1 MTSWAYEA
9 PQELTNDQYAR
20 WQNLL
25 EERTGISFLEHKSI
39 LQKGLRQRMREIGA
53 DNYEN
58 YFEKVRTIPEGV
70 VEWMQL
76 VDRISVKETS
86 FFREKY
92 SFKSVQKFL
101 LERLESIGEAP
112 GQTLDIWSVGCSTGE
127 EAYSLAMLAT
137 EALNYLETEIFLAVF
152 ATDISQS
159 ALTVAREGQYS
170 QAKIS
175 NLPKPF
181 REKYFSKANEKKA
194 EIVGKLKHRVCFS
207 QGNMQVHSESPP
219 VLMDV
224 IFCQN
229 VFVYFRRERQH
240 IVLDHLVEKLK
251 PGGLLMIGPG
261 EVIGWNNTR
270 VKRTADNLVQSYI
283 KC

>member
-25 EERTGISFLEHKSI
+25 EERTGISFLQHKSI

-53 DNYEN
+53 DNYEK
-58 YFEKVRTIPEGV
+58 YFEKVRNFPEGV

-101 LERLESIGEAP
+101 LDRLVLIGKE
-112 GQTLDIWSVGCSTGE
+112 QNRTLDIWSVGCSTGE

-137 EALNYLETEIFLAVF
+137 EAVDYLKSEVFFAVF

-159 ALTVAREGQYS
+159 ALADARQGRYS
-170 QAKIS
+170 LIKSA
-175 NLPKPF
+175 NLPKVF
-181 REKYFSKANEKKA
+181 RSKYFSKCGDKEA
-194 EIVGKLKHRVCFS
+194 EIVSELKQRMCFS
-207 QGNMQVHSESPP
+207 QGNVQLYEDSPQ

-240 IVLDHLVEKLK
+240 IVLDQLVEKLK
-251 PGGLLMIGPG
+251 PGGLLMVGPG
-261 EVIGWNNTR
+261 EVIGWNNAR
-270 VKRTADNLVQSYI
+270 VKRTSDNLVQSYI